1 MLDIIFSIALWVVVI
16 IGIFFILIPIGNE
29 NSTVRRP
36 PLVTFSIIGANVI
49 IFFVTLPAVT
59 QQSRVVGRAKT
70 ELDRF
75 LLDNDGIEKD
85 ATIRGELREAGV
97 LSKREADQIESDL
110 NADDEYRHDCELWLK
125 GSEAT
130 VLRTQCETLL
140 SDYKTATDASI
151 WYRYGLAPN
160 GNWQVHQLITAA
172 FLHGG
177 ISHLLFNMIFLFA
190 VAFSL
195 EDLWGRGTFLLFY
208 ILAAAAACLPDVV
221 NPGTLPSIGASG
233 AISAT
238 MGAFLV
244 RLYKTK
250 IKIFWISAPLLP
262 FWAILKLALGK
273 RPWGIVN
280 IRAYIYLPYYFI
292 AQVLYWWW
300 SHKID
305 TTPTVGYSAHIAGF
319 VFGAAFAGI
328 IGLTKLEERHIHPKI
343 EAKVSF
349 HASPEVTEGLNLL
362 DRGEIPL
369 AEKKLKTRLARY
381 PNDPNAIMALIQVY
395 QHTLNY
401 TQLNLMYGRL
411 IRHHLANDDKEAAL
425 YAYDG
430 LLSSFPDDAMD
441 VRIPIRD
448 WLALCEYL
456 REAEMSKEAAVE
468 YERLVEAYPFDA
480 LTLRACVEG
489 GEAALLAHDNT
500 RALRL
505 FERAEALSPKSPMLG
520 RVELGLEKCKLRI
533 ETRPNWVK
541 ETPKTQD
548 LQRDTGERNAH
559 W

>member
-1 MLDIIFSIALWVVVI
+1 MLDIIFGIALWVVVI

-36 PLVTFSIIGANVI
+36 PLVTFSIIGTNVV
-49 IFFVTLPAVT
+49 IFFATLPAAT
-59 QQSRVVGRAKT
+59 QQARDIGRT
-70 ELDRF
+70 EKALHGF

-85 ATIRGELREAGV
+85 PRIRSELREAGV
-97 LSKREADQIESDL
+97 ISKREADEIETQL
-110 NADDEYRHDCELWLK
+110 AADDQYRHDWELWLK
-125 GSEAT
+125 GSEAAT
-130 VLRTQCETLL
+130 LRTQCETLL
-140 SDYKTATDASI
+140 ADYRTATDASI

-160 GNWQVHQLITAA
+160 GNWHFHQLITAA

-195 EDLWGRGTFLLFY
+195 EDLWGRGMFLLFY
-208 ILAAAAACLPDVV
+208 FLAAAAACLPEVL

-244 RLYKTK
+244 RLYNSK

-262 FWAILKLALGK
+262 FWAIMKLALGK
-273 RPWGIVN
+273 RPWGVVN
-280 IRAYIYLPYYFI
+280 IRAYIYLPYYFV

-300 SHKID
+300 SHKVD

-319 VFGAAFAGI
+319 IVGAAFAGMI
-328 IGLTKLEERHIHPKI
+328 SLTRIEERHIHPKI

-349 HASPEVTEGLNLL
+349 HASPEVIEGLGLL
-362 DRGEIPL
+362 DRGEVHL

-381 PNDPNAIMALIQVY
+381 PDDVSAIMALIQVY
-395 QHTLNY
+395 QRTLNY
-401 TQLNLMYGRL
+401 AQLNLMYGRL
-411 IRHHLANDDKEAAL
+411 IRHHLANNDKEAAL

-430 LLSSFPDDAMD
+430 LLSSFPDEA
-441 VRIPIRD
+441 VAVTIPIRD
-448 WLALCEYL
+448 WLTLCEYL
-456 REAEMSKEAAVE
+456 AEAEMNREAAVE
-468 YERLVEAYPFDA
+468 YERLIEAYPEDPF
-480 LTLRACVEG
+480 TVRACVQG
-489 GEAALLAHDNT
+489 AEAALLAHDNA

-505 FERAEALSPKSPMLG
+505 FELAETLNPKSPMQG
-520 RVELGLEKCKLRI
+520 RVELGLEKCRLRI

-541 ETPKTQD
+541 ENPKTQE